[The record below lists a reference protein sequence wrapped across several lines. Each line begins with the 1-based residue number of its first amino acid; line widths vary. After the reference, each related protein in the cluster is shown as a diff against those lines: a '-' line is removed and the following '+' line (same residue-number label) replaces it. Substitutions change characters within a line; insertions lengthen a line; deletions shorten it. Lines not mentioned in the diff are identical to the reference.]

1 VNNNI
6 NCEQWNVIGYSE
18 EKKRINVIA
27 GMFYWVEKFQS
38 YNVDGWNFI
47 T

>member
-6 NCEQWNVIGYSE
+6 NCEQRNAIGHSE
-18 EKKRINVIA
+18 EHKELTWIA
-27 GMFYWVEKFQS
+27 GMFYWVEEFQS
-38 YNVDGWNFI
+38 YNVDGWNCI